1 MNTLINHRLDMKTK
15 SRIDILN
22 CIRYYKACSRVD
34 IASSLGI
41 AKSLV
46 TVLTNEM
53 IQEGLLLECG
63 ESTAQT
69 QKRGRRKV
77 LLKID
82 ENCRLVFGAVIEKDG
97 IVVGITNLNG
107 DSLEKRRMP
116 IGNTYREMLSQIVVA
131 VEEICSENYI
141 SLKRVLGIGVCLSD
155 SAADLVE
162 GAGSAERLTRLKRDL
177 SHALTIPIIT
187 SRTVSGMLIAQ
198 RLFGGG
204 NVRHAAL
211 VRCCGQTA
219 EVGILINGKP
229 YSGSRG
235 LIAAQTGSAV
245 EPSIDP
251 VHQTAQTAALCAS
264 VLDPEKIL
272 FGGTLIAAEGAF
284 EAVADEM
291 QQLLGR
297 RILCERAFTTEERI
311 YLAGCAIA
319 VERRFYLDSSLDMV

>member
-1 MNTLINHRLDMKTK
+1 MNTPINHRLDTKTK
-15 SRIDILN
+15 SRVDILN
-22 CIRYYKACSRVD
+22 CIRHYKACSRVD
-34 IASSLGI
+34 IASCLGI

-53 IQEGLLLECG
+53 IKEGILSECG
-63 ESTAQT
+63 ESAFQT

-82 ENCRLVFGAVIEKDG
+82 ENYRLVFGAVIEKDG
-97 IVVGITNLNG
+97 ITVGLTNLNG

-116 IGNTYREMLSQIVVA
+116 LGTTYRETLSQIVSA
-131 VEEICSENYI
+131 VEQICRENYI
-141 SLKRVLGIGVCLSD
+141 VLKRVLGIGVCLSD
-155 SAADLVE
+155 NAADLVE

-198 RLFGGG
+198 RLFGGS
-204 NVRHAAL
+204 NMRHAAL
-211 VRCCGQTA
+211 VRCCGQTT
-219 EVGILINGKP
+219 EVGILVNGKP

-235 LIAAQTGSAV
+235 LVAAQTDEN
-245 EPSIDP
+245 EPAIDP
-251 VHQTAQTAALCAS
+251 VHKSAQTAAVCAG
-264 VLDPEKIL
+264 VLDPEKML
-272 FGGTLIAAEGAF
+272 FGGTLILAKETF
-284 EAVADEM
+284 QAVVDEM

-297 RILCERAFTTEERI
+297 KLPCERTFATEERI

-319 VERRFYLDSSLDMV
+319 VERCFYLDSTWDVA